1 MIRSFKKN
9 VALIMSV
16 ALASCFLPGCS
27 APEKETQIV
36 LTSPFEEDEV
46 FRIDESSCRLAEV
59 RVYMK
64 QVKDQYEGLFGSE
77 IWTKDLGDVTLG
89 EELKDTI
96 LARLAQLKV
105 MSLLAADHGIELTQ
119 EETDEAQ
126 RMAGEYLDS
135 LSDNELEKSGADQE
149 IISNM
154 YSEYMLA
161 EKVYNKLTGDVNPE
175 ISDDEARTIKVK
187 HILIKTY
194 FADVSGNRVELG
206 TKAKK
211 RAKKKLE
218 NIRQEIMDG
227 ADFDEL
233 AQKYNEDDKTAYSFM
248 KGDMPEAFEDAAFEL
263 DTDEVSQVVET
274 PYGYHLIKCVS
285 TFDRDET
292 DQNKEKI
299 VRERKNEAFN
309 EIYGEFV
316 RTVHSNLN
324 EELWNSIEF

>member
-1 MIRSFKKN
+1 MKTSAFAAA
-9 VALIMSV
+9 VAALVFSACADTNSV
-16 ALASCFLPGCS
+16 PV
-27 APEKETQIV
+27 E
-36 LTSPFEEDEV
+36 
-46 FRIDESSCRLAEV
+46 AE
-59 RVYMK
+59 M
-64 QVKDQYEGLFGSE
+64 
-77 IWTKDLGDVTLG
+77 
-89 EELKDTI
+89 
-96 LARLAQLKV
+96 
-105 MSLLAADHGIELTQ
+105 
-119 EETDEAQ
+119 EETDD
-126 RMAGEYLDS
+126 G
-135 LSDNELEKSGADQE
+135 LEFDAGAD
-149 IISNM
+149 
-154 YSEYMLA
+154 L
-161 EKVYNKLTGDVNPE
+161 
-175 ISDDEARTIKVK
+175 R
-187 HILIKTY
+187 
-194 FADVSGNRVELG
+194 
-206 TKAKK
+206 
-211 RAKKKLE
+211 
-218 NIRQEIMDG
+218 IRQEIMDG